1 MIDISLLVWPAVA
14 FAVTATVALALR
26 TGILAGIGESP
37 GPGPRI
43 VRDGIL
49 RPSVLW
55 CVALGLYAANEVALD
70 ASLPV
75 RWYAWVGILL
85 ESFLLL
91 SLTMALVSMTG
102 RAVTRVGTWAGA
114 EPGRHRA
121 RKVDGSPGTRRRGL
135 APAPL
140 GRLWIALTSS
150 RRSRGGCRR
159 RLDGRLTLTS

>member
-14 FAVTATVALALR
+14 FAVTTTVALALR

-37 GPGPRI
+37 GPGLRI

-75 RWYAWVGILL
+75 RWYTRAGILL

-102 RAVTRVGTWAGA
+102 RAVTRVGTWAGLSPDA
-114 EPGRHRA
+114 TGLA
-121 RKVDGSPGTRRRGL
+121 RTTARLGLVVVGLLLLLSVVRGSP
-135 APAPL
+135 
-140 GRLWIALTSS
+140 
-150 RRSRGGCRR
+150 
-159 RLDGRLTLTS
+159 